1 MALTR
6 CLPIFLLVAMTA
18 TAGASEDRANFYV
31 AKCYP
36 PPTPIS
42 DGGSAFRG
50 NLLDLLKALPSAA
63 APTGFASLQAGG
75 EAVADRALVRG
86 LCFGDSAPKP
96 CRRCLSNAR
105 KRITRQCG
113 EASRHAGFWDR
124 RCFLGYADG
133 ANSSA
138 GADDDFGTVLFSSD
152 AIPSPDVVSVQR
164 LVALAQ
170 SLALA
175 AKGSVATAD
184 ATTPASKGDATAGN
198 RTVHVLAQ
206 CARDRAAADCVG
218 CLREASLLMAKTWE
232 TDGGAHGRV
241 AAVVGSNCYLRF
253 QISTPRLP
261 LGEKIRRI
269 LKDNLVLTVC
279 VAVTIVVVVGAVIV
293 IVCAWMIR
301 NNRNNAG
308 TYARP

>member
-6 CLPIFLLVAMTA
+6 CLPILLLVAMTA
-18 TAGASEDRANFYV
+18 SAGASEDRANSFV

-36 PPTPIS
+36 PPTPMS
-42 DGGSAFRG
+42 DGGSAFRE

-63 APTGFASLQAGG
+63 APTGFASLQTGG
-75 EAVADRALVRG
+75 VAVADRALVRG
-86 LCFGDSAPKP
+86 LCFGDSVPKR
-96 CRRCLSNAR
+96 CRRCLSNAS
-105 KRITRQCG
+105 KKITRKCSD
-113 EASRHAGFWDR
+113 ASRHAGFWDR

-138 GADDDFGTVLFSSD
+138 GLDDDFGTVLFSGD
-152 AIPSPDVVSVQR
+152 AIPSPDIVSVQR

-175 AKGSVATAD
+175 AKGSVATTD
-184 ATTPASKGDATAGN
+184 ATTPSSKGDATAEN
-198 RTVHVLAQ
+198 RTVHVMGQ
-206 CARDRAAADCVG
+206 CARDRSAADCVG

-232 TDGGAHGRV
+232 ADGGAHGRV

-253 QISTPRLP
+253 QISTPRPP
-261 LGEKIRRI
+261 LGERIRRI

-279 VAVTIVVVVGAVIV
+279 VAVTIV
-293 IVCAWMIR
+293 
-301 NNRNNAG
+301 
-308 TYARP
+308 

>member
-6 CLPIFLLVAMTA
+6 CIPILLLVAMTA
-18 TAGASEDRANFYV
+18 SAGASEDRANSFV

-36 PPTPIS
+36 QPTPMS
-42 DGGSAFRG
+42 DGGSAFRE

-63 APTGFASLQAGG
+63 APTGFASLQTGG
-75 EAVADRALVRG
+75 VAVADRALVRG
-86 LCFGDSAPKP
+86 LCFGDSVPKR

-105 KRITRQCG
+105 KKITRKCG
-113 EASRHAGFWDR
+113 DASRRAGFWDR

-138 GADDDFGTVLFSSD
+138 GLDDDFSTVFFSGD
-152 AIPSPDVVSVQR
+152 AIPIPDTVSVQN

-170 SLALA
+170 SLAPGA
-175 AKGSVATAD
+175 AKGSVVTAD

-198 RTVHVLAQ
+198 RTVRVLAQ

-218 CLREASLLMAKTWE
+218 CLREASLMMAKTWE
-232 TDGGAHGRV
+232 ADGGAHGRV

-261 LGEKIRRI
+261 LIQNISE
-269 LKDNLVLTVC
+269 
-279 VAVTIVVVVGAVIV
+279 
-293 IVCAWMIR
+293 
-301 NNRNNAG
+301 
-308 TYARP
+308 